1 MTRTLELPAGAELV
15 RVTETFDELTV
26 PPGLL
31 KAHRVATGT
40 WGRINVLDGRLR
52 FVWEADG
59 TFVELRAGE
68 QQVIPPA
75 TPHRVEL
82 RGHVRFTVEFFTASR
97 A

>member
-1 MTRTLELPAGAELV
+1 
-15 RVTETFDELTV
+15 
-26 PPGLL
+26 
-31 KAHRVATGT
+31 
-40 WGRINVLDGRLR
+40 
-52 FVWEADG
+52 VWEADG